1 MYQNIYVDKFNQ
13 RVHIWDD
20 QEGHIQLPLRQFSYG
35 YTKDPRGLKKAID
48 GKSVRKIKLNK
59 QIREDARDPSK
70 QHLYYET
77 DVPIETRVLIDRYG
91 DSDEP
96 STGHRELNFDIET
109 EITQGFPDWKNPVN
123 KITAIAWHEKLT
135 NQYSVL
141 VLDEESKVK
150 TSIEDNKT
158 IISCQ
163 TEEELLHCFL
173 EQYEQIQ
180 PHILTGWN
188 IEMFDIPYLV
198 CRMKRVLGDGEANR
212 LSPVG
217 QINYRELIDKWFI
230 EGVALLDYML
240 LYKKFT
246 MGERPSYRLDA
257 IGKHEVD
264 LGKVEYEG
272 NLDDLFAADINKY
285 IEYNLNDVEIVKR
298 LDEKLKF
305 IDLAKAI
312 CHKGHIPYQKIHI
325 TSAYLEGAILTHT
338 HRLGIV
344 TKNITRG
351 IVKEGKFSGAFV
363 KVPNPG
369 RYDWIYDL
377 DLTSLYPSIIM
388 TLNISPET
396 KIGKLT
402 NFDLDDFRKQVD
414 RSWDVQTQ
422 KEQLHLQTNELLDY
436 LQTTKYAIASNGV
449 LYKTD
454 KAGLIPSILD
464 RWFSE
469 RVEYKNLRKKFEKE
483 GDDAKVAYFDQM
495 QYTTKILLNSM
506 YGVLGAQTFRF
517 FDIDNAEAVTTTGQQ
532 LIKSTG
538 DFGSKFYNDELG
550 TKDKDYCIYT
560 DTDSVFFSA
569 KPIIEKRFPEI
580 DMDDNDAMS
589 KAILPVADE
598 VQTYINRMYDLY
610 AARIHNVNDH
620 RFDIKQE
627 LISKAGIWIAKK
639 RYAQWVINQEG
650 HPCDKLDVK
659 GIDVVR
665 SSYPAAFRI
674 FLGKVLRAILEGET
688 RADIDDKILVFRDS
702 IKSRP
707 LIDIAKS
714 TGVKNIEKY
723 TVNFIDDKPFTNSLK
738 GIPAHVKASINYN
751 DLISYFGKQHKGKIR
766 SGDKIKW
773 VYLKNNPYGI
783 ESCALKGYDD
793 PKQIVE
799 FVEQYVDYEKIFKGE
814 LQNKLEAFYGALKWG
829 GLPQKNAKLINK
841 FFEF

>member
-13 RVHIWDD
+13 RVHLWDD
-20 QEGHIQLPLRQFSYG
+20 QEGYIQLPLRQFSYG

-48 GKSVRKIKLNK
+48 GKSVRKIKLNR
-59 QIREDARDPSK
+59 QIREDARDPNK
-70 QHLYYET
+70 QHLFYET

-109 EITQGFPDWKNPVN
+109 EILQGFPDWKNPVN

-135 NQYSVL
+135 NQYGVL
-141 VLDEESKVK
+141 VLDEGNKVK
-150 TSIEDNKT
+150 TSIEGNKT
-158 IISCQ
+158 VISCQ
-163 TEEELLHCFL
+163 SEEELLHCFL
-173 EQYEQIQ
+173 EQYEQIA

-217 QINYRELIDKWFI
+217 QINYREMIDKWFI

-246 MGERPSYRLDA
+246 MGEQPSYRLDA
-257 IGKHEVD
+257 IGKYEVN
-264 LGKVEYEG
+264 LGKIEYDG
-272 NLDDLFAADINKY
+272 NLDDLFNSDINKY

-344 TKNITRG
+344 TKNKNHG
-351 IVKEGKFSGAFV
+351 IKKEGKFSGAYV

-396 KIGKLT
+396 KMGRVSDY
-402 NFDLDDFRKQVD
+402 DLEDFRKRID
-414 RSWDVQTQ
+414 RSWTVEVGKDQFHFQTD
-422 KEQLHLQTNELLDY
+422 ELVDY
-436 LQTTKYAIASNGV
+436 LETTKFAISSNGV

-469 RVEYKNLRKKFEKE
+469 RVEFKNLRKKFEKE
-483 GDDAKVAYFDQM
+483 GDEAKVKYFDQM

-506 YGVLGAQTFRF
+506 YGVLGAQSFRF

-569 KPIIEKRFPEI
+569 KPIIEKRYPEI
-580 DMDDNDAMS
+580 DMNDNDAMAE
-589 KAILPVADE
+589 AIQPICNE
-598 VQTYINRMYDLY
+598 VQAYINKMYDLY
-610 AARIHNVNDH
+610 AHRIHNVYEH

-650 HPCDKLDVK
+650 NPCDKLDVK

-665 SSYPAAFRI
+665 SSYPAAFRK
-674 FLGKVLRAILEGET
+674 FLSEVLRAILEGKKRNEL
-688 RADIDDKILVFRDS
+688 DDMILEFRDS
-702 IKSRP
+702 IKARP
-707 LIDIAKS
+707 IIDIAKS

-723 TVNFIDDKPFTNSLK
+723 TRNFIDNKPFTNSHK

-751 DLISYFGKQHKGKIR
+751 DLITYYNQQNKGKIR

-783 ESCALKGYDD
+783 ESCGFKGYDD
-793 PKQIVE
+793 PTQITD
-799 FVEQYVDYEKIFKGE
+799 FIAQYVNYEKIFQSE

>member
-70 QHLYYET
+70 QHLFYET

-163 TEEELLHCFL
+163 TEAELLHCFL

-402 NFDLDDFRKQVD
+402 DFDLEDFRRQND
-414 RSWDVQTQ
+414 RSWTVQTQ

-436 LQTTKYAIASNGV
+436 LKTTKYAIASNGV

-483 GDDAKVAYFDQM
+483 GDEAKVAYFDQM

-550 TKDKDYCIYT
+550 TKGKDYCIYT

-610 AARIHNVNDH
+610 AERIHNVTKH

-659 GIDVVR
+659 GIDVFR
-665 SSYPAAFRI
+665 SSYPAALEY
-674 FLGKVLRAILEGET
+674 FLDKFYVL
-688 RADIDDKILVFRDS
+688 F
-702 IKSRP
+702 
-707 LIDIAKS
+707 
-714 TGVKNIEKY
+714 
-723 TVNFIDDKPFTNSLK
+723 
-738 GIPAHVKASINYN
+738 
-751 DLISYFGKQHKGKIR
+751 
-766 SGDKIKW
+766 
-773 VYLKNNPYGI
+773 
-783 ESCALKGYDD
+783 
-793 PKQIVE
+793 
-799 FVEQYVDYEKIFKGE
+799 
-814 LQNKLEAFYGALKWG
+814 
-829 GLPQKNAKLINK
+829 
-841 FFEF
+841 

>member
-1 MYQNIYVDKFNQ
+1 MYQNIYVDYKT
-13 RVHIWDD
+13 RTVHIWDD
-20 QEGHIQLPLRQFSYG
+20 QLGHIKNPLSKYRYA
-35 YTKDPRGLKKAID
+35 YLKDPRGKRKAID
-48 GKSVRKIKLNK
+48 GKTVRVVKRWSEEDERSGKL
-59 QIREDARDPSK
+59 
-70 QHLYYET
+70 YEY
-77 DVPIETRVLIDRYG
+77 DVPMETKALIHEYG
-91 DSDEP
+91 DSDFP
-96 STGHRELNFDIET
+96 STNHREVFFDIET
-109 EITQGFPDWKNPVN
+109 EILQGFPDWRDPVN
-123 KITAIAWHEKLT
+123 KVTAIAWYERSIDK
-135 NQYSVL
+135 YGVF
-141 VLDEESKVK
+141 VLDEKDRVKSVSRDNCEVVICKTES
-150 TSIEDNKT
+150 
-158 IISCQ
+158 
-163 TEEELLHCFL
+163 ELLYKFL
-173 EQYEQIQ
+173 EKYVELD
-180 PHILTGWN
+180 PTILTGWN
-188 IEMFDIPYLV
+188 IEGFDVPYLYN
-198 CRMKRVLGDGEANR
+198 RIKTVLGDDYANS
-212 LSPVG
+212 LSPIGKV
-217 QINYRELIDKWFI
+217 NYREHLDRYYI
-230 EGVALLDYML
+230 EGVSCLDYL
-240 LYKKFT
+240 PLYRKYT
-246 MGERPSYRLDA
+246 IGERSSYRLDA
-257 IGKHEVD
+257 IGQTEVG
-264 LGKVEYEG
+264 LGKIEYDG
-272 NLDDLFAADINKY
+272 TLDDLFEKDIDKY

-325 TSAYLEGAILTHT
+325 TSAYLDGAILTHT

-344 TKNITRG
+344 TKNVTRG
-351 IVKEGKFSGAFV
+351 VTKDSKFTGAYV

-388 TLNISPET
+388 SLNMSPET
-396 KIGKLT
+396 KMGKIID
-402 NFDLDDFRKQVD
+402 FDVEDFKKRID
-414 RSWDVQTQ
+414 RSWTIETD
-422 KEQLHLQTNELLDY
+422 KEQLHLQTEDLIKY
-436 LQTTKYAIASNGV
+436 LTDTKYSISSNGV

-454 KAGLIPSILD
+454 RAGLIPSILD
-464 RWFSE
+464 RWFNE

-483 GDDAKVAYFDQM
+483 GDDVKVAYFDQM

-506 YGVLGAQTFRF
+506 YGVLGSPSFRF
-517 FDIDNAEAVTTTGQQ
+517 FDIDNAEGVTTTGQQ

-569 KPIIEKRFPEI
+569 KPIIEKRFPDI
-580 DMDDNDAMS
+580 DMNDNTIMA
-589 KAILPVADE
+589 KAILPVVDE
-598 VQTYINRMYDLY
+598 VQTYINKMYDLY
-610 AARIHNVNDH
+610 AKRIHNLDSH

-627 LISKAGIWIAKK
+627 LISRAGIWIAKK

-650 HPCDKLDVK
+650 YPVNKIDVK

-665 SSYPAAFRI
+665 SNYPAAFRI

-688 RADIDDKILVFRDS
+688 RGQVDDKIIEFRDS
-702 IKSRP
+702 IKDRP

-723 TVNFIDDKPFTNSLK
+723 TKNFTSDKPFISSKK
-738 GIPAHVKASINYN
+738 GVPAHVKASVNYN
-751 DLISYFGKQHKGKIR
+751 DLIVYFKQQHKGKIR

-793 PKQIVE
+793 PKQIVD
-799 FVEQYVDYEKIFKGE
+799 FVEQYVNYEKIFKSD
-814 LQNKLEAFYGALKWG
+814 LQNKLDAFYGAMKWG

>member
-13 RVHIWDD
+13 RVHLWDD
-20 QEGHIQLPLRQFSYG
+20 QEGYIQVPLRQHNYG
-35 YTKDPRGLKKAID
+35 YTKDPRGNKKAID
-48 GKSVRKIKLNK
+48 GKTVRKIKLNK

-109 EITQGFPDWKNPVN
+109 EILQGFPDWKNPIN

-135 NQYSVL
+135 DQYGVL
-141 VLDEESKVK
+141 VLDEEKKVK
-150 TSIEDNKT
+150 TSVEGNKT
-158 IISCQ
+158 VISCQ
-163 TEEELLHCFL
+163 SEAELLHCFL
-173 EQYEQIQ
+173 EQYEQLE

-198 CRMKRVLGDGEANR
+198 CRIKRVLGDGEANR

-217 QINYRELIDKWFI
+217 QINYREMIDKWFI

-246 MGERPSYRLDA
+246 MGERSSYRLDA

-264 LGKVEYEG
+264 LGKIEYEG
-272 NLDDLFAADINKY
+272 NLDDLFQSDINKY

-325 TSAYLEGAILTHT
+325 TSAYLDGAILTHT

-344 TKNITRG
+344 TKNVTRG
-351 IVKEGKFSGAFV
+351 VTKDSKFTGAYV

-388 TLNISPET
+388 SLNMSPET
-396 KIGKLT
+396 KMGKIID
-402 NFDLDDFRKQVD
+402 FDVEDFKKRID
-414 RSWDVQTQ
+414 RSWTIETD
-422 KEQLHLQTNELLDY
+422 KEQLHLQTEDLIKY
-436 LQTTKYAIASNGV
+436 LTDTKYSISSNGV

-454 KAGLIPSILD
+454 RAGLIPSILD
-464 RWFSE
+464 RWFNE

-483 GDDAKVAYFDQM
+483 GDDVKVAYFDQM

-506 YGVLGAQTFRF
+506 YGVLGSPSFRF
-517 FDIDNAEAVTTTGQQ
+517 FDIDNAEGVTTTGQQ

-569 KPIIEKRFPEI
+569 KPIIEKRFPDI
-580 DMDDNDAMS
+580 DMNDNTIMA

-598 VQTYINRMYDLY
+598 VQTYINKMYDLY
-610 AARIHNVNDH
+610 AKRIHNLDSH

-627 LISKAGIWIAKK
+627 LISRAGIWIAKK

-650 HPCDKLDVK
+650 YPVNKIDVK

-665 SSYPAAFRI
+665 SNYPAAFRI

-688 RADIDDKILVFRDS
+688 RGQVDDKIIEFRDS
-702 IKSRP
+702 IKDRP

-723 TVNFIDDKPFTNSLK
+723 TKNFTSDKPFISSKK
-738 GIPAHVKASINYN
+738 GVPAHVKASVNYN
-751 DLISYFGKQHKGKIR
+751 DLIVYFKQQHKGKIR

-793 PKQIVE
+793 PKQIVD
-799 FVEQYVDYEKIFKGE
+799 FVEQYVNYEKIFKSD
-814 LQNKLEAFYGALKWG
+814 LQNKLDAFYGAMKWG